1 MKLTAI
7 LWLLILQS
15 SEPRLPVTIRCEIDT
30 DLPITEIKVSLQE
43 KRELNETPK
52 AQDNG
57 GTATLFELP
66 SGDLHLLFFRGT
78 SLMGNIEVPSTE
90 EGEFIRIVV
99 RLVDGNAILIDDFRV
114 RGVSEMTSAHDA
126 PDPPEI
132 KSESPSET
140 KLESRSIEAYPQSS
154 PPPSRPNSSP
164 PSHCPGPGE
173 PMTLRGKLLRV
184 IDNDSF
190 ELESGPWT
198 YVIYV
203 GTATRIHRG
212 RTILELAEIT
222 DRQTLVVK
230 GSVAA
235 GPEGECSVGAKDIE
249 VRR

>member
-7 LWLLILQS
+7 LLLLILQS

-30 DLPITEIKVSLQE
+30 DLPITEIKVSLEE
-43 KRELNETPK
+43 KREISEIPK

-57 GTATLFELP
+57 GTITLSELP

-78 SLMGNIEVPSTE
+78 SLLGNIEVPSTE

-99 RLVDGNAILIDDFRV
+99 RLVDGNAILVDDFRV
-114 RGVSEMTSAHDA
+114 RGVSEMAYSSEAS
-126 PDPPEI
+126 DPPDTEP
-132 KSESPSET
+132 ESAPET
-140 KLESRSIEAYPQSS
+140 KLESRSIEAYPPSS
-154 PPPSRPNSSP
+154 PSPRRSKSSP

-203 GTATRIHRG
+203 GAATRIHRG
-212 RTILELAEIT
+212 RTLLEIADIT
-222 DRQTLVVK
+222 DNQALTVK